1 MPQPQPTQA
10 QFVIVGGGIIGLSVA
25 YHLTKLGH
33 RDVLLLER
41 KQLTCGTTWHA
52 AGLVTQLRATENM
65 ARLAQYTA
73 GLFSALEKETGQ
85 STGFSQTGSIT
96 VARTPERLEEL
107 RRGASMGRSFGLEV
121 EIMDPAA
128 AARRVPLLNV
138 ADIVGAAWIPS
149 DGKTNPVDTARA
161 FAMGAKMGGATI
173 LENTAVRS
181 FKRER
186 GRIVA
191 VVTDSGE
198 IACATV
204 AICGGMWSRQ
214 LGNLAGVTV
223 PLHAAEHF
231 YIVTDAIEGLQP
243 DFPTV
248 RDLDGCF
255 YAKEDAGKLLVGAFE
270 PRGKPWGMQG
280 IREEFCFDQ
289 LPDDEEHLAPILEHA
304 AHRIPVLQNT
314 GMQLFFN
321 GPESFTPDNRFL
333 MGPAPDI
340 DNLYVATG
348 FNSCGIESSGG
359 AGRVMAHWM
368 STGEADADYWEIDVR
383 RAMPFQRNAR
393 YLHDRTAE
401 AVGLLYSLHWPYRC
415 PSTARGVRRSPLHD
429 RLAAQG
435 AFFAEAAGWERANWF
450 AGAGRKPEEKYS
462 FERGEWFE
470 RSALEHAATRD
481 AVTVFDQTS
490 FAHFLVQ
497 GRGAVGVLQQLACND
512 VDVAPGRIVYT
523 PWLNTR
529 GGMESDVTIARL
541 SEEEFLV
548 VTAGSQRTRDLAWL
562 RRHIS
567 RGDHFAT
574 VTDQCSAYATI
585 AVMGP
590 KSRELMQR
598 LSPHDFGDE
607 AFPFGA
613 WREIEI
619 AHALAYAF
627 RMTFV
632 GELGYELHVP
642 AEFALGVY
650 DALVE
655 QGASLGLAHG
665 GYLAIDSLR
674 MECGYRDWGHDVSD
688 EDTPLEAG
696 LGFTVAWDKK
706 SPFIGREALLP
717 GRGKVPARRL
727 VHFALRDPRPLMF
740 GAEPVF
746 KDSKRIGHLKST
758 AFGHTVGRSLG
769 MGYLSHPD
777 GVSAAWLATGGFE
790 VEVAGERVPAV
801 ASLRA
806 FYDADRTRVK
816 GGTAAAPDLVDP
828 GLRRT

>member
-1 MPQPQPTQA
+1 MPSRQPSQA

-25 YHLTKLGH
+25 YHLARLGH

-41 KQLTCGTTWHA
+41 RQLTCGTTWHA

-73 GLFSALEKETGQ
+73 GLFGTLEKETGQ
-85 STGFSQTGSIT
+85 STGFVQCGSIT
-96 VARTPERLEEL
+96 VAGTPQRLEEL
-107 RRGASMGRSFGLEV
+107 KRGASMGRSFGLEV
-121 EIMDPAA
+121 EILDPAA
-128 AARRVPLLNV
+128 AVRRVPQLNV

-161 FAMGAKMGGATI
+161 FAMGAKLGGATL
-173 LENTAVRS
+173 LENVAVRS
-181 FKRER
+181 FKRK
-186 GRIVA
+186 GDRIVG
-191 VVTDSGE
+191 VVTDEGE
-198 IACATV
+198 IACETLAL
-204 AICGGMWSRQ
+204 CGGMWSRQ
-214 LGNLAGVTV
+214 LGNLAGVTI

-231 YIVTDAIEGLQP
+231 YIVTDAIEGLPP

-304 AHRIPVLQNT
+304 AHRLPVLQDT

-333 MGPAPDI
+333 MGPAPDV

-348 FNSCGIESSGG
+348 FNSCGIESAGG

-368 STGEADADYWEIDVR
+368 STGTADADYWEMDVR

-401 AVGLLYSLHWPYRC
+401 AVGLLYSLHWPNRS
-415 PSTARGVRRSPLHD
+415 PATARGVRRSPLHD

-450 AGAGRKPEEKYS
+450 AGSGRTPPPDSYS
-462 FERGEWFE
+462 FDRSLWFE
-470 RSALEHAATRD
+470 RSALEHAATRNG
-481 AVTVFDQTS
+481 VCVFDQTS

-497 GRGAVGVLQQLACND
+497 GPVAVDLLQTLSCND
-512 VDVAPGRIVYT
+512 VDVPSGRIVYT
-523 PWLNTR
+523 PWLNEH

-541 SEEEFLV
+541 SEQAFLV
-548 VTAGSQRTRDLAWL
+548 VTAGAQRTRDFSWL
-562 RRHIS
+562 RRHIKT
-567 RGDHFAT
+567 GKHFAT

-590 KSRELMQR
+590 RSRELLAR
-598 LSPHDFGDE
+598 LSPEDFSDA

-613 WREIEI
+613 CREIEI
-619 AHALAYAF
+619 AHALAHAF

-642 AEFALGVY
+642 SEFAVNVY
-650 DALVE
+650 DALLE
-655 QGASLGLAHG
+655 HGAALGLAHG

-696 LGFTVAWDKK
+696 LGFTVAWDKGA
-706 SPFIGREALLP
+706 PFIGREALLP
-717 GRGKVPARRL
+717 KRGKTPERRL
-727 VHFALRDPRPLMF
+727 VQFALKDAEPLMF
-740 GAEPVF
+740 GSEPVF
-746 KDSKRIGHLKST
+746 KDAKLVGHLKSA

-769 MGYLSHPD
+769 MSYLSHPQ
-777 GVSAAWLATGGFE
+777 GVTPAWLATGGFE
-790 VEVAGERVPAV
+790 IEVAGVRYPAV
-801 ASLRA
+801 ASLKA
-806 FYDADRTRVK
+806 FYDPERTRVK
-816 GGTAAAPDLVDP
+816 GGTEEATKLVRLP
-828 GLRRT
+828 